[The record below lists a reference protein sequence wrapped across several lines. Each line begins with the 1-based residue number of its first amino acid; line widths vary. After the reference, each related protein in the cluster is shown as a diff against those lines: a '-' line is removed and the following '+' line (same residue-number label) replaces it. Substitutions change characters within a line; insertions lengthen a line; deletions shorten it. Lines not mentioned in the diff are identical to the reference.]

1 MPLII
6 NSPQGPQGIQQL
18 NQQEQPVSNTV
29 IVVPI
34 DNTISDHHILVVD
47 GKQKKVSK
55 KSSYLLDMLV
65 IDDE

>member
-6 NSPQGPQGIQQL
+6 NNPQGLQQL
-18 NQQEQPVSNTV
+18 NNQEQSTSNK
-29 IVVPI
+29 IAMVVPV
-34 DNTISDHHILVVD
+34 DADTSNSHILIVD